1 MRKNRK
7 NNSRTWGNRICI
19 AAFLLTCS
27 LMLGGCG
34 VKKEKEADSEL
45 PKIVIGMDYFEPYS
59 YQASDGEYKGID
71 VELAKEAFRRLG
83 YRPKFENIVWEDKDE
98 LLADGTVDCLWSS
111 YSMNGRED
119 KYQWAGPYL
128 YSRQM
133 VVVKN
138 ESEIQTLSDL
148 KGKRIAV
155 QATTKAEDLFLHN
168 IKSDLPQMQQV
179 NCFSTTNEI
188 YAALRKSYVD
198 AIAGHEAMLGSLVKE
213 GKDCRKENKMS
224 RQMRSQMPQV
234 QKKKFDRNACL
245 LVFTLIF
252 VGILIFS
259 LLTASDNKKLN
270 RTLNETFDFVKTR
283 IESYEIYNTN
293 DQVKSLVRLMDK
305 TTELS
310 RVIAQEGNFRAEML
324 DKYAKEQRLTGI
336 LVLDKKLKVIEQTTR
351 DGDAMPLWQKL
362 IESDYVRDI
371 VEHPEK
377 TYTTRL
383 RNEGKLYDFVAVARQ
398 DASGIL
404 IAYEQKEEVNEING
418 DLTMASLFSNFP
430 FEMNGCVAICDED
443 KIVSTNKQNL
453 VSSSVEGAKSL
464 YENEFKSGGNGIVH
478 LRSKNGNW
486 YGRQEKIKDYNAYV
500 FFPKHQVY
508 ITRNT
513 ICVIYALLA
522 LLIFLFYRV
531 LRNRTE
537 KRSILQDQKR
547 LRVINALGHA
557 YSSISL
563 VNLKTEEIEIVKSSK
578 DMKPDQQGDI
588 LSKAHLEELI
598 QQVIA
603 EPFQEA
609 YWEFVDMSTVAKRL
623 EEHETLSF
631 TAQTVDERWL
641 TIIIVP
647 QGYDKDG
654 KLNTVLVANR
664 DMTEEKEH
672 EIEQDKNLR
681 NALAAAEHAN
691 RAKTAFLNNMSHD
704 IRTPMNAII
713 GFTALA
719 TTHIGSTE
727 LVLDYLKK
735 IQTSSQHLLSLI
747 NDVLD
752 MSRIESGSVR
762 IEYTTVHLPDILHDL
777 RTIIQGSVYSK
788 QQDLYIDTQD
798 VFHEDIIIDKLR
810 LTQVLL
816 NIISN
821 AVKFTPVG
829 GMINIRVSEKPCRRE
844 GYTTVIFSVKDNG
857 IGMSPEFCKQ
867 VFDSFSREHT
877 VTENGI
883 GGTGLGMAITKNIV
897 DMMGGTIQVESEVGK
912 GTEFTVILECE
923 TSGVTVKREPI
934 PELKGAR
941 ALVVDDDAE
950 TCMSVSKML
959 REIEMT
965 ADWTTSGKEAVLRA
979 REAYEQNQEFKV
991 YIIDWLMPDMNGI
1004 ETVRRIRMVVGPESP
1019 IIILTAYDWSDV
1031 EQEAREAGVTAFVSK
1046 PLFLSELREVLM
1058 SPEQRKLIQN
1068 ENQKI
1073 QAASQTSYAG
1083 KKVLLVEDNELN
1095 REIATAIM
1103 EEIGLDVDVAEDG
1116 TDAVNIM
1123 SSERGN
1129 NYDLIFMDI
1138 QMPKMDGYTATR
1150 EIRTLNNSKC
1160 ANIPIIAMTANAFEE
1175 DRKKAIKAGMN
1186 GHIAKPISSDVILEN
1201 LDQIFGR

>member
-1 MRKNRK
+1 
-7 NNSRTWGNRICI
+7 
-19 AAFLLTCS
+19 
-27 LMLGGCG
+27 
-34 VKKEKEADSEL
+34 
-45 PKIVIGMDYFEPYS
+45 
-59 YQASDGEYKGID
+59 
-71 VELAKEAFRRLG
+71 
-83 YRPKFENIVWEDKDE
+83 
-98 LLADGTVDCLWSS
+98 
-111 YSMNGRED
+111 
-119 KYQWAGPYL
+119 
-128 YSRQM
+128 
-133 VVVKN
+133 
-138 ESEIQTLSDL
+138 
-148 KGKRIAV
+148 
-155 QATTKAEDLFLHN
+155 
-168 IKSDLPQMQQV
+168 
-179 NCFSTTNEI
+179 
-188 YAALRKSYVD
+188 
-198 AIAGHEAMLGSLVKE
+198 
-213 GKDCRKENKMS
+213 MS
-224 RQMRSQMPQV
+224 RQIITPMPQT
-234 QKKKFDRNACL
+234 QKKESSKNTGKKKKFDKNAYL
-245 LVFTLIF
+245 LAFILF
-252 VGILIFS
+252 FFGILLFF

-270 RTLNETFDFVKTR
+270 STLNETFDFVKKR
-283 IESYEIYNTN
+283 IERYEIYNTN

-310 RVIAQEGNFRAEML
+310 QVIAQEGNLSEKML
-324 DKYAKEQRLTGI
+324 DKYANEQRLTGI
-336 LVLDKKLKVIEQTTR
+336 LVLDRNQKVIEQTTK

-362 IESDYVRDI
+362 IESDYVCNI
-371 VEHPEK
+371 AEHPEK

-383 RNEGKLYDFVAVARQ
+383 RNKGKIYDFAAVARQ
-398 DASGIL
+398 DAAGIL
-404 IAYEQKEEVNEING
+404 IAYVQKEEVNEING

-430 FEMNGCVAICDED
+430 FEMNGCVVICDAN
-443 KIVSTNKQNL
+443 KVVSTNQQEL
-453 VSSSVEGAKSL
+453 TSQSVEEAKSL
-464 YENEFKSGGNGIVH
+464 YKNEFKTGRNGIVYLH
-478 LRSKNGNW
+478 SKSGKW
-486 YGRQEKIKDYNAYV
+486 YGRQEKIKDYDAYI
-500 FFPKHQVY
+500 FFPRHQVY
-508 ITRNT
+508 ITRN
-513 ICVIYALLA
+513 IVCVIYVLLA
-522 LLIFLFYRV
+522 LLLFLLYRV
-531 LRNRTE
+531 SRNRTE

-547 LRVINALGHA
+547 LRMINALGHA

-563 VNLKTEEIEIVKSSK
+563 VNIETENIEIIKSSG
-578 DMKPDQQGDI
+578 DMKPDQSGGM
-588 LSKAHLEELI
+588 LSREHLEEVI

-603 EPFQEA
+603 EPFQKA

-623 EEHETLSF
+623 EERETLSF
-631 TAQTVDERWL
+631 TVQTVDERWM

-654 KLNTVLVANR
+654 KLCAVLVANR
-664 DMTEEKEH
+664 DVTEEKER

-691 RAKTAFLNNMSHD
+691 KAKTAFLNNMSHD

-727 LVLDYLKK
+727 LVLEYLKK
-735 IQTSSQHLLSLI
+735 IQTSGQHLLSLI

-762 IEYTTVHLPDILHDL
+762 IEYTAVHLPDVLHDL
-777 RTIIQGSVYSK
+777 RTIIQGSVHSK

-798 VFHEDIIIDKLR
+798 VLHEDIITDKLR

-821 AVKFTPVG
+821 AVKYTPVG
-829 GMINIRVSEKPCRRE
+829 GMVNIRVSEKPCRRE
-844 GYTTVIFSVKDNG
+844 GYTTLIFSVKDNG

-867 VFDSFSREHT
+867 VFDSFSREYT

-897 DMMGGTIQVESEVGK
+897 DMMGGTIEVESEAGK
-912 GTEFTVILECE
+912 GTEFTVVLECE
-923 TSGVTVKREPI
+923 TSGMTVKREPI

-965 ADWTTSGKEAVLRA
+965 ADWTTSGKEAVLRVK
-979 REAYEQNQEFKV
+979 EAYEQNREFKV

-1019 IIILTAYDWSDV
+1019 IIILTAYDWSDI

-1058 SPEQRKLIQN
+1058 SPEQRAFIRN
-1068 ENQKI
+1068 ENQKL
-1073 QAASQTSYAG
+1073 QVEGQRSYEG

-1103 EEIGLDVDVAEDG
+1103 EEIGLDVDSAEDG

-1123 SSERGN
+1123 SSASGSK
-1129 NYDLIFMDI
+1129 YDLIFMDI

-1150 EIRTLNNSKC
+1150 EIRTLNKPKC

-1186 GHIAKPISSDVILEN
+1186 GHIAKPISKDVILEN

>member
-1 MRKNRK
+1 
-7 NNSRTWGNRICI
+7 
-19 AAFLLTCS
+19 
-27 LMLGGCG
+27 
-34 VKKEKEADSEL
+34 
-45 PKIVIGMDYFEPYS
+45 
-59 YQASDGEYKGID
+59 
-71 VELAKEAFRRLG
+71 
-83 YRPKFENIVWEDKDE
+83 
-98 LLADGTVDCLWSS
+98 
-111 YSMNGRED
+111 
-119 KYQWAGPYL
+119 
-128 YSRQM
+128 
-133 VVVKN
+133 
-138 ESEIQTLSDL
+138 
-148 KGKRIAV
+148 
-155 QATTKAEDLFLHN
+155 
-168 IKSDLPQMQQV
+168 
-179 NCFSTTNEI
+179 
-188 YAALRKSYVD
+188 
-198 AIAGHEAMLGSLVKE
+198 
-213 GKDCRKENKMS
+213 MS
-224 RQMRSQMPQV
+224 RQIITPMPQT
-234 QKKKFDRNACL
+234 QKKESSKNTGKKKKFDKNAYL
-245 LVFTLIF
+245 LAFILF
-252 VGILIFS
+252 FFGILLFF

-270 RTLNETFDFVKTR
+270 STLNETFDFVKKR
-283 IESYEIYNTN
+283 IERYEIYNTN

-310 RVIAQEGNFRAEML
+310 RVIAQEGNLSEKML
-324 DKYAKEQRLTGI
+324 DKYANEQRLTGI
-336 LVLDKKLKVIEQTTR
+336 LVLDRNQKVIEQTTK

-362 IESDYVRDI
+362 IESDYVCNI
-371 VEHPEK
+371 AEHPEK

-383 RNEGKLYDFVAVARQ
+383 RNKGKIYDFAAVARQ
-398 DASGIL
+398 DAAGIL
-404 IAYEQKEEVNEING
+404 IAYVQKEEVNEING

-430 FEMNGCVAICDED
+430 FEMNGCVVICDAN
-443 KIVSTNKQNL
+443 KVVSTNQQEL
-453 VSSSVEGAKSL
+453 TSQSVEEAKSL
-464 YENEFKSGGNGIVH
+464 YKNEFKTGRNGIVYLH
-478 LRSKNGNW
+478 SKSGKW
-486 YGRQEKIKDYNAYV
+486 YGRQEKIKDYDAYI
-500 FFPKHQVY
+500 FFPRHQVY
-508 ITRNT
+508 ITRN
-513 ICVIYALLA
+513 IVCVIYVLLA
-522 LLIFLFYRV
+522 LLLFLLYRV
-531 LRNRTE
+531 SRNKTE

-547 LRVINALGHA
+547 PRMINALGHA

-563 VNLKTEEIEIVKSSK
+563 VNIETENIEIIKSSG
-578 DMKPDQQGDI
+578 DMKPDQSGGM
-588 LSKAHLEELI
+588 LSREHLEEVI

-603 EPFQEA
+603 EPFQKA

-623 EEHETLSF
+623 EERETLSF
-631 TAQTVDERWL
+631 TVQTVDERWM

-647 QGYDKDG
+647 QGYNKDG
-654 KLNTVLVANR
+654 KLCAVLVANR
-664 DMTEEKEH
+664 DVTEEKER

-691 RAKTAFLNNMSHD
+691 KAKTAFLNNMSHD

-727 LVLDYLKK
+727 LVLEYLKK
-735 IQTSSQHLLSLI
+735 IQTSGQHLLSLI

-762 IEYTTVHLPDILHDL
+762 IEYTAVHLPDVLHDL
-777 RTIIQGSVYSK
+777 RTIIQGSVHSK

-798 VFHEDIIIDKLR
+798 VLHEDIITDKLR

-821 AVKFTPVG
+821 AVKYTPVG
-829 GMINIRVSEKPCRRE
+829 GMVNIRVSEKPCRRE
-844 GYTTVIFSVKDNG
+844 GYTTLIFSVKDNG
-857 IGMSPEFCKQ
+857 IGMSPEFCEQ
-867 VFDSFSREHT
+867 VFDSFSREYT

-897 DMMGGTIQVESEVGK
+897 DMMGGTIEVESEAGK
-912 GTEFTVILECE
+912 GTEFTVVLECE

-965 ADWTTSGKEAVLRA
+965 ADWTTSGKEAVLRVK
-979 REAYEQNQEFKV
+979 EAYEQNREFKV

-1019 IIILTAYDWSDV
+1019 IIILTAYDWSDI

-1058 SPEQRKLIQN
+1058 SPEQRAFIRN
-1068 ENQKI
+1068 ENQKL
-1073 QAASQTSYAG
+1073 QVEGQRSYEG

-1103 EEIGLDVDVAEDG
+1103 EEIGLDVDSAEDG

-1123 SSERGN
+1123 SSASGSK
-1129 NYDLIFMDI
+1129 YDLIFMDI

-1150 EIRTLNNSKC
+1150 EIRTLNKPKC

-1186 GHIAKPISSDVILEN
+1186 GHIAKPISKDVILEN

>member
-1 MRKNRK
+1 
-7 NNSRTWGNRICI
+7 
-19 AAFLLTCS
+19 
-27 LMLGGCG
+27 
-34 VKKEKEADSEL
+34 
-45 PKIVIGMDYFEPYS
+45 
-59 YQASDGEYKGID
+59 
-71 VELAKEAFRRLG
+71 
-83 YRPKFENIVWEDKDE
+83 
-98 LLADGTVDCLWSS
+98 
-111 YSMNGRED
+111 
-119 KYQWAGPYL
+119 
-128 YSRQM
+128 
-133 VVVKN
+133 
-138 ESEIQTLSDL
+138 
-148 KGKRIAV
+148 
-155 QATTKAEDLFLHN
+155 
-168 IKSDLPQMQQV
+168 
-179 NCFSTTNEI
+179 
-188 YAALRKSYVD
+188 
-198 AIAGHEAMLGSLVKE
+198 
-213 GKDCRKENKMS
+213 MS
-224 RQMRSQMPQV
+224 RQIITPMPQT
-234 QKKKFDRNACL
+234 QKKESSKNTGKKKKFDKNAYL
-245 LVFTLIF
+245 LAFILF
-252 VGILIFS
+252 FFGILLFF

-270 RTLNETFDFVKTR
+270 STLNETFDFVKKR
-283 IESYEIYNTN
+283 IERYEIYNTN

-310 RVIAQEGNFRAEML
+310 RVIAQEGNLSEKML
-324 DKYAKEQRLTGI
+324 DKYANEQRLTGI
-336 LVLDKKLKVIEQTTR
+336 LVLDRNQKVIEQTTK

-362 IESDYVRDI
+362 IESDYVCNI
-371 VEHPEK
+371 AEHPEK

-383 RNEGKLYDFVAVARQ
+383 RNKGKIYDFAAVARQ
-398 DASGIL
+398 DAAGIL
-404 IAYEQKEEVNEING
+404 IAYVQKEEVNEING

-430 FEMNGCVAICDED
+430 FEMNGCVVICDAN
-443 KIVSTNKQNL
+443 KVVSTNQQEL
-453 VSSSVEGAKSL
+453 TSQSVEEAKSL
-464 YENEFKSGGNGIVH
+464 YKNEFKTGRNGIVYLH
-478 LRSKNGNW
+478 SKSGKW
-486 YGRQEKIKDYNAYV
+486 YGRQEKIKDYDAYI
-500 FFPKHQVY
+500 FFPRHQVY
-508 ITRNT
+508 ITRN
-513 ICVIYALLA
+513 IVCVIYVLLA
-522 LLIFLFYRV
+522 LLLFLLYRV
-531 LRNRTE
+531 SRNRTE

-547 LRVINALGHA
+547 LRMINALGHA

-563 VNLKTEEIEIVKSSK
+563 VNIETENIEIIKSSG
-578 DMKPDQQGDI
+578 DMKPDQSGGM
-588 LSKAHLEELI
+588 LSREHLEEVI

-603 EPFQEA
+603 EPFQKA

-623 EEHETLSF
+623 EERETLSF
-631 TAQTVDERWL
+631 TVQTVDERWM

-654 KLNTVLVANR
+654 KLCAVLVANR
-664 DMTEEKEH
+664 DVTEEKER

-691 RAKTAFLNNMSHD
+691 KAKTAFLNNMSHD

-727 LVLDYLKK
+727 LVLEYLKK
-735 IQTSSQHLLSLI
+735 IQTSGQHLLSLI

-762 IEYTTVHLPDILHDL
+762 IEYTAVHLPDVLHDL
-777 RTIIQGSVYSK
+777 RTIIQGSVHSK

-798 VFHEDIIIDKLR
+798 VLHEDIITDKLR

-821 AVKFTPVG
+821 AVKYTPVG
-829 GMINIRVSEKPCRRE
+829 GMVNIRVSEKPCRRE
-844 GYTTVIFSVKDNG
+844 EYTTLIFSVKDNG

-867 VFDSFSREHT
+867 VFDSFSREYT

-883 GGTGLGMAITKNIV
+883 GGTGRGMALTKNIV
-897 DMMGGTIQVESEVGK
+897 DMMGGTIEVESEAGK
-912 GTEFTVILECE
+912 GTEFTVVLECE
-923 TSGVTVKREPI
+923 TSGMTVKREPI

-965 ADWTTSGKEAVLRA
+965 ADWTTSGKEAVLRVK
-979 REAYEQNQEFKV
+979 EAYEQNREFKV

-1019 IIILTAYDWSDV
+1019 IIILTAYDWSDI

-1058 SPEQRKLIQN
+1058 SPEQRAFIRN
-1068 ENQKI
+1068 ENQKL
-1073 QAASQTSYAG
+1073 QVEGQRSYEG

-1103 EEIGLDVDVAEDG
+1103 EEIGLDVDSAEDG

-1123 SSERGN
+1123 SSASGSK
-1129 NYDLIFMDI
+1129 YDLIFMDI

-1150 EIRTLNNSKC
+1150 EIRTLNKPKC

-1186 GHIAKPISSDVILEN
+1186 GHIAKPISKDVILEN